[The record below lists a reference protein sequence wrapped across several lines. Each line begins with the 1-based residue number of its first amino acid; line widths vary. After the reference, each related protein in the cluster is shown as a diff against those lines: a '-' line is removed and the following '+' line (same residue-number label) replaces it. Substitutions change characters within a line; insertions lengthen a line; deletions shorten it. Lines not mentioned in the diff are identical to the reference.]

1 MSPVAAKP
9 AAFLDRDGVLNVDFN
24 FVHRPDQVVWVDGAP
39 QAVRRLNQAGF
50 WVFIV
55 TNQSGIGRGHYDEA
69 AVEHLHRWMQTEL
82 VSMGARIDDARYCPY
97 HPEAPLPAYRRVSDW
112 RKPEPGMLF
121 DLARHWP
128 VDMGRSFM
136 IGDKDTDMQA
146 AAAAGI
152 PGYLFRGGNLDEL
165 VAGILAAQPVA

>member
-69 AVEHLHRWMQTEL
+69 TVEHLHRWMQTEL
-82 VSMGARIDDARYCPY
+82 ASMGARIDDARYCPY
-97 HPEAPLPAYRRVSDW
+97 HPEAPLPAYRCASDW

-136 IGDKDTDMQA
+136 IGDKDTDVQA

-165 VAGILAAQPVA
+165 VAGILAAQPVT